1 MLEVRASGFSVEDCG
16 EIVSS
21 ASLDISNALV
31 DYTFLSKSLKKFYIV
46 MITTF

>member
-1 MLEVRASGFSVEDCG
+1 VLEVRASGFAGEDSG

-31 DYTFLSKSLKKFYIV
+31 D
-46 MITTF
+46 